1 MVNVSLISV
10 ILLSTCCTGIMAQG
24 QMAVAVVGFVASM
37 IGIITSPGAFEATFS
52 QKPQVR
58 DNFKITSEIAFQKG
72 SEMLEFPRIDVL
84 DLAGNIIGFN
94 YDERK
99 GEEGR
104 FQVMDVSY
112 NEVPNV
118 IQITAPVIGGRITFT
133 TLKITTSSRNVLT
146 DKYYSTFVT
155 ADAIKGCIERSGQNV
170 IGDLGACDKSTY
182 VDAKG
187 VLQSSYGLVM
197 SQRNNCELKWIQIN
211 MYETL
216 QALNNNNVDAFCN
229 GIKFEVNPN
238 SVNGGTCNYCP
249 KGGLVIPYC
258 REC

>member
-10 ILLSTCCTGIMAQG
+10 ILLTACCTGIMAQG
-24 QMAVAVVGFVASM
+24 GMAVAVVGFVASM

-52 QKPQVR
+52 QKPQVK

-72 SEMLEFPRIDVL
+72 SEMLDFPRIDVL
-84 DLAGNIIGFN
+84 DLVGNIIGYD

-99 GEEGR
+99 GEDGR
-104 FQVMDVSY
+104 FQVIDVSY
-112 NEVPNV
+112 NEIPNV
-118 IQITAPVIGGRITFT
+118 IQITAPVKGGRITFT
-133 TLKITTSSRNVLT
+133 TLKITTSSRNVIT

-170 IGDLGACDKSTY
+170 IGDLGTCDKSTY

-197 SQRNNCELKWIQIN
+197 SQGNVCELKWIQIN

-238 SVNGGTCNYCP
+238 DTNGGTCNYCP
-249 KGGLVIPYC
+249 KGGLVIPFC
-258 REC
+258 QDC